1 MMFLFGIYNAAETLF
16 KKKARFASIFQ
27 QILTFVSCVDGSNVT
42 ANSNQVEEGQQWSYF
57 QPNSARFV
65 RETDHQGW
73 TFL

>member
-42 ANSNQVEEGQQWSYF
+42 ANSNQSRRRTTMVLL
-57 QPNSARFV
+57 PAKK
-65 RETDHQGW
+65 REICP
-73 TFL
+73 